1 MRKSR
6 ARRTETKTRTPA
18 RADDRKAPCRGICG
32 RARAVKSAACGSIRK
47 QSCKTL
53 PAKRRLLRYRVLHS
67 TKEGCAPC
75 FAFAAL
81 QRFCGASRFL
91 QNLCF
96 LIAPRCPGVLRF
108 PLRPVPRGRGRVPLS
123 RFGIAVCG
131 LRRLWAGAGRFL
143 VRQGRGGLLRALP
156 CWAETRI
163 APVYA
168 KTGGGRASGARKDSQ
183 SRGFLRFAACA
194 ALGAVRVRIAAPPV
208 PTGRRGRILN
218 CVDSFACR
226 LPCGMCGVALLAVR
240 GLACRCFAARGAA
253 SLRCMIGRKFAGF
266 TIFLPA
272 LCESGPAPVGR
283 ARGVGVRCGAI
294 VDVCKLMRCRPAGRG
309 RPAGTARKGF

>member
-67 TKEGCAPC
+67 TEECCAPLPCICRFAAVLQC
-75 FAFAAL
+75 FAFFAKPLFSYCAAL
-81 QRFCGASRFL
+81 PRRFAFSASPYSAWAR
-91 QNLCF
+91 
-96 LIAPRCPGVLRF
+96 PR
-108 PLRPVPRGRGRVPLS
+108 PLS

-143 VRQGRGGLLRALP
+143 VRQDRGGLLRALP

-208 PTGRRGRILN
+208 LTGRGPSRR
-218 CVDSFACR
+218 D
-226 LPCGMCGVALLAVR
+226 GVE
-240 GLACRCFAARGAA
+240 
-253 SLRCMIGRKFAGF
+253 KF
-266 TIFLPA
+266 
-272 LCESGPAPVGR
+272 
-283 ARGVGVRCGAI
+283 
-294 VDVCKLMRCRPAGRG
+294 
-309 RPAGTARKGF
+309 